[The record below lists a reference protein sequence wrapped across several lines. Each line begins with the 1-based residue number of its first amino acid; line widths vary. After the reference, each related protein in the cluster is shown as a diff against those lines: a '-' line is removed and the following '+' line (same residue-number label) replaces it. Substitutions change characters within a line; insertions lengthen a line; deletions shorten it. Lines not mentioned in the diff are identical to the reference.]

1 MQENRQAIRLIALE
15 SSTDLTDI
23 DSMNMFASITTGF
36 QKLPRT
42 LIQIFIII
50 IPIQTCAFRKH
61 IVPQTSSQQLR
72 ED

>member
-15 SSTDLTDI
+15 SWTDLTDI
-23 DSMNMFASITTGF
+23 DSMNIFASITTGF

-50 IPIQTCAFRKH
+50 IPIQTCALLGN
-61 IVPQTSSQQLR
+61 T
-72 ED
+72 